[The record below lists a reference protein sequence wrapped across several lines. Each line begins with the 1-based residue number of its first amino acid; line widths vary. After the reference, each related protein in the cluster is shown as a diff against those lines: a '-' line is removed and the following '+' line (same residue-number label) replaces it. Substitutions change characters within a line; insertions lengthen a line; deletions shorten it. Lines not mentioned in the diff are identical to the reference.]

1 MISKP
6 ALPLII
12 WMLAA
17 NVAYAEEVSQQ
28 NTEVFFGVSDGR
40 MQPGRFNNHFYEDK
54 ERGWFWYEDP
64 MDDIDEDVIEQP
76 LPEPPIA
83 KEKPIPSPQQTAH
96 PEAKPLSTE
105 WFRKNMEKYRDTAI
119 DNPTESNVSM
129 YMYLQRVMLDKAEK
143 FSEVS
148 QRVVMADPILD
159 ENSRRPI
166 ATFGAFAM
174 DDRAKKGTDKA
185 AKILAEKAGFWFFYS
200 SDCEFC
206 LKEAGVLKGIMNTY
220 GFKVLA
226 IALDGLPL
234 PDGYFP
240 NFTNDQGQAK
250 SMGVDMTPA
259 LFLVRPGKA
268 GGAIQIGQG
277 LLSGTEIIERTITL
291 AHHNGWLNN
300 DEYNNTLKVKPVQ
313 ADTQTIQNIDERT
326 VRDSNELVN
335 TIRNNLRNQL

>member
-1 MISKP
+1 MINKP
-6 ALPLII
+6 ILPIII
-12 WMLAA
+12 WVMAA
-17 NVAYAEEVSQQ
+17 NVACAQEVSQQ
-28 NTEVFFGVSDGR
+28 NPDVFFGVSDGR
-40 MQPGRFNNHFYEDK
+40 AQPGGFNNYFYEDK

-64 MDDIDEDVIEQP
+64 VDDMDEEVIEQP
-76 LPEPPIA
+76 PPELPIA
-83 KEKPIPSPQQTAH
+83 KEKPISPPQQSVPA
-96 PEAKPLSTE
+96 EAKPLSTE

-119 DNPTESNVSM
+119 DNPTESNVST

-234 PDGYFP
+234 PDGHFP

-250 SMGVDMTPA
+250 RMGVDMTPA
-259 LFLVRPGKA
+259 LFLVRPGKD

-277 LLSGTEIIERTITL
+277 LLSGTEIIERVIALT
-291 AHHNGWLNN
+291 HRNGWLTT
-300 DEYNNTLKVKPVQ
+300 DEYNGTLKVKPLQV
-313 ADTQTIQNIDERT
+313 DNQTIQDMEERAME
-326 VRDSNELVN
+326 DPDELVK
-335 TIRNNLRNQL
+335 TIRNHLRNQL